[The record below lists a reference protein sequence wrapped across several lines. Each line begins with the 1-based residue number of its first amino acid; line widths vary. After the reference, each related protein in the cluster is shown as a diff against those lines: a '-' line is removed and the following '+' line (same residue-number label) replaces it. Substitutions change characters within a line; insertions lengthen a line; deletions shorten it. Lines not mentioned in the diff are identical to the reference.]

1 VKYFNV
7 NSTGPDSS
15 ATGSDSVAIGP
26 AAKSGGKDSVA
37 MGNGADASAD
47 NSVAI
52 GAGSVAD
59 RADTVSVGSKGS
71 ERQITNVAAG
81 TADTDAVNVGQLDS
95 AISTTTKGTVRYDT
109 NTDGSIDYS
118 SVTLGGGTGDTTI
131 HNVAAGTAPTDAA
144 NVGQVQQAMD
154 WSKSY
159 TDQRFNQVDGEIQRM
174 GHRADAGVA
183 AALAAAGLPQAY
195 EPGRSMAAVSAGSFR
210 GESSIAIGVSTIS
223 EGGRWVYKVAGSA
236 NTRGD
241 TGVSIGAGMQW

>member
-1 VKYFNV
+1 
-7 NSTGPDSS
+7 
-15 ATGSDSVAIGP
+15 
-26 AAKSGGKDSVA
+26 
-37 MGNGADASAD
+37 
-47 NSVAI
+47 
-52 GAGSVAD
+52 VAD
-59 RADTVSVGSKGS
+59 RADTVSVGSAGN

-81 TADTDAVNVGQLDS
+81 TADTDAVNVGQMNS

-109 NTDGSIDYS
+109 NKDGSIDYG

-131 HNVAAGTAPTDAA
+131 HNVAAGTVATDAA

-154 WSKSY
+154 WSKGY
-159 TDQRFNQVDGEIQRM
+159 TDQRFDQLDGEMQRI

-241 TGVSIGAGMQW
+241 AGVSIGAGMQW